1 MSENIIL
8 SSADKEIL
16 RKNQCFVEDLEP
28 TQEEIALACKTDL
41 SSLRA
46 KLQTFW
52 VSASLLAAL
61 KGEVAAAAPA
71 AAVPARVAGD
81 AKPGQTWADGTW
93 IAPVGWGNVVV
104 KPIKKPKEDTEDL
117 PLAPTTAFNIFRLV
131 QLWYFPKDFAPLWW
145 DKPNIFHKWL
155 QAFYVLPGQLWEWT
169 RTKAHTAFQKK
180 YDRDAAYKD
189 FMLDLTKQMDSEL
202 KWWFEKNKMTNGATI
217 TEAKTSLEN
226 MRSSFTAW
234 NDKEAF
240 AHFDTLAERMWMRVD
255 GRWHERPQADRD
267 ALRTAEDTKTS
278 SAEKRV
284 ALRTTI
290 KERREWRL
298 AADEASVKDKK
309 AIIDQLY
316 AREQAHTPDARFNA
330 DGVKIADI
338 NTEISKLQLEKT
350 TLENHTGAL
359 ATESQAIKDAV
370 AGRSFSDIEATRTRI
385 GYAHGDTF
393 LPVWSELTFKQWEID
408 NKTMVIGLLEKPN
421 GTIEL
426 AEAEIKKQSWKVTTF
441 QTEEARLSGQIAD
454 SRTLDTAKTA
464 FQARLDQLQGST
476 WLIEQARTA
485 EIVATTQRDTARGST
500 YTYKTELQEL
510 NTQKKGLLAQSEQNK
525 VAFDWFSKRQSRIT
539 HIENQVRV
547 YTELKPL
554 IVERERATNKL
565 AGTKK
570 TIDGS
575 TEAIAKREQKVRT
588 AHADASPMHQALDR
602 FSEPGISQAKNL
614 ELNEE
619 LNKLLAQKNPE
630 ALRIEGKLKGTP
642 TERAQALRDMQNL
655 LDARGKWVEFFKTS
669 LDSVETRIKALQT
682 EAGRIMTEYDKQ
694 AGTGDVEALRK
705 KTEVEIGKINSEIER
720 YNNDARA
727 KYGAAAATL
736 TPLQLDS
743 LHAQSKLWGFFD
755 AMNTGTSKLESIG
768 STKAGGKAM
777 RVVYGALTLVGL
789 GQIGVTTANSG
800 LKQWAIDAADM
811 GIGFIPVVGW
821 AYDIVVWFAQWVM
834 GEEITSKRKVDRG
847 DAIKRVWFGML
858 GLVPILWQAA
868 KAWATW
874 GKIVDVA
881 RKVAVVERTAQI
893 TWKVLILNE
902 AKNLWVALYDATGSV
917 VSERGGIQKTVE
929 SVYTGTRFPVNTP
942 AK

>member
-1 MSENIIL
+1 MSETIKL
-8 SSADKEIL
+8 DSSDKEIL
-16 RKNQCFVEDLEP
+16 RKNGCFLEDSEP
-28 TQEEIALACKTDL
+28 TQEEIALACETDL
-41 SSLRA
+41 SNLRA

-52 VSASLLAAL
+52 VSAGLLATL
-61 KGEVAAAAPA
+61 KGEVAAATPA
-71 AAVPARVAGD
+71 AAWAGISWQKWD
-81 AKPGQTWADGTW
+81 AWG
-93 IAPVGWGNVVV
+93 GWDSKGEWSVVV
-104 KPIKKPKEDTEDL
+104 KAAKKPKEDVEDL
-117 PLAPTTAFNIFRLV
+117 PLAPTTAFNVLRLV

-217 TEAKTSLEN
+217 SEAKTSLEN
-226 MRSSFTAW
+226 MRSAFATWS
-234 NDKEAF
+234 DKEAF
-240 AHFDTLAERMWMRVD
+240 AHFDTLTERMWMRVD

-330 DGVKIADI
+330 EGVKIADI
-338 NTEISKLQLEKT
+338 DMEVSKLQLEKT

-359 ATESQAIKDAV
+359 ATESQALKDAI
-370 AGRSFSDIEATRTRI
+370 AGRRFADIEAARTRI

-393 LPVWSELTFKQWEID
+393 LPVWSELTLKQWEID
-408 NKTMVIGLLEKPN
+408 SKTTVIGFLEKPN

-441 QTEEARLSGQIAD
+441 QAEEARLSGQIAD
-454 SRTLDTAKTA
+454 SRTLDASKPAIQAK
-464 FQARLDQLQGST
+464 LEQLQGST
-476 WLIEQARTA
+476 GLIEQARMA
-485 EIVATTQRDTARGST
+485 ESVATTQRDTAREDA
-500 YTYKTELQEL
+500 YKHKIELQEL
-510 NTQKKGLLAQSEQNK
+510 NTQKKSLLTQSEQAK
-525 VAFDWFSKRQSRIT
+525 IAFDWFSKRQSRIT
-539 HIENQVRV
+539 HIDNQVRV

-554 IVERERATNKL
+554 IREREGATNKL

-570 TIDGS
+570 TLDGS
-575 TEAIAKREQKVRT
+575 AEAIAKREQKVRT

-602 FSEPGISQAKNL
+602 FNEPWISQSRKL

-619 LNKLLAQKNPE
+619 LNKLLAKKNPE
-630 ALRIEGKLKGTP
+630 ALRIEAKLKWTP

-669 LDSVETRIKALQT
+669 LDSVETRIKVLQT

-720 YNNDARA
+720 YNSDARA

-777 RVVYGALTLVGL
+777 RGVYGALTLAGL

-811 GIGFIPVVGW
+811 GIGFIPVVWG
-821 AYDIVVWFAQWVM
+821 AYDILVGAGQWIKWKELTSERAVSWTDALKRM
-834 GEEITSKRKVDRG
+834 GFWVLWLI
-847 DAIKRVWFGML
+847 
-858 GLVPILWQAA
+858 PIAGQIFKAAA
-868 KAWATW
+868 KWE
-874 GKIVDVA
+874 KLVEVA